1 MFLSFTSAG
10 QSQVHVTWPLTTS
23 LTRCNLGRLKVF
35 WAIFTAKKAAGTL
48 DKKKAWATGGGN
60 IEMLFWCF
68 FLCKQ
73 GDGQLAP
80 WHNLLWLGKL
90 LRGAAARCG
99 FQATFTSRRECP
111 SQELLCFYH
120 VVAIYARLI
129 FRQVQ
134 QLLIMPNKENA
145 WEASAILHFEERR
158 RVQEEADEKWLGR
171 CAVATYVPFQKSRY
185 TTIIF
190 LVLGA
195 SLLGGG
201 FKYCLY
207 SPLLG
212 EMIHFD

>member
-1 MFLSFTSAG
+1 MTK
-10 QSQVHVTWPLTTS
+10 
-23 LTRCNLGRLKVF
+23 NKLGRQGEGISRCFFDV
-35 WAIFTAKKAAGTL
+35 
-48 DKKKAWATGGGN
+48 
-60 IEMLFWCF
+60 F

-99 FQATFTSRRECP
+99 FQASFTSRRECP

-190 LVLGA
+190 LVLGS